1 MSDEQKEEDLEI
13 EKWKTKKLLKFL
25 NEARGN
31 GTSMIS
37 LIIPPGDQVSRVSK
51 MLSDELATASNI
63 KSRVNRLSVLSAIIS
78 TQQRLK
84 LYNKTPENGLILYCG
99 TIIDAFN
106 KEKKVTFDIEP
117 IKAINTSLYL
127 CDNKFHTDIL
137 YSLLENE
144 EKIGFIIIDGKGVLF
159 GTLRGTRKEILY
171 KLAVDLPKK
180 HGRGGQS
187 ALRFARM
194 RMEKRYNFLKKV
206 VELSNQYFINEQ
218 GKINV
223 IGLILAGSADFK
235 NELSGLEIFDL
246 RLQSKIIQVLDIA
259 YGGES
264 GFNQAIDACSGVL
277 ANSKFIKEKKIVT
290 SFFEEIAKNSGKYV
304 FGFDDTLK
312 NLEAGIIDKLLCWE
326 NLKKVRVVF
335 YNTKTKIKNTEF
347 LDEKELSSI
356 TNGKN
361 FKIKNELEI
370 IEKELFLDW
379 VVNNRKSFGLNVCL
393 ISDCTPEGDQFIKGF
408 GGIGGILRYEIND
421 SHTLINSDDS

>member
-13 EKWKTKKLLKFL
+13 EKWKIKKLLKFL

-78 TQQRLK
+78 TQQKLK

-99 TIIDAFN
+99 TIVDAFN

-137 YSLLENE
+137 YSVLENE

-194 RMEKRYNFLKKV
+194 RIEKRYNFLKKV

-264 GFNQAIDACSGVL
+264 GFNQAIDACSGLL

-304 FGFDDTLK
+304 FGFDETFK

-347 LDEKELSSI
+347 LDEKELYSI

-379 VVNNRKSFGLNVCL
+379 VVNNRKSFGVNVCL
-393 ISDCTPEGDQFIKGF
+393 ITDCTPEGDQFIKGF

-421 SHTLINSDDS
+421 NQNSINFDDN

>member
-1 MSDEQKEEDLEI
+1 MHL
-13 EKWKTKKLLKFL
+13 TKK
-25 NEARGN
+25 
-31 GTSMIS
+31 
-37 LIIPPGDQVSRVSK
+37 
-51 MLSDELATASNI
+51 
-63 KSRVNRLSVLSAIIS
+63 
-78 TQQRLK
+78 
-84 LYNKTPENGLILYCG
+84 
-99 TIIDAFN
+99 
-106 KEKKVTFDIEP
+106 KKVTFDIEP

>member
-37 LIIPPGDQVSRVSK
+37 LIIPPGDQISRVSK

-99 TIIDAFN
+99 TIIDGFN

-277 ANSKFIKEKKIVT
+277 ANSKFIKEKKIVA

-304 FGFDDTLK
+304 FGFDETLK

-335 YNTKTKIKNTEF
+335 YNTKTKIKNTEY
-347 LDEKELSSI
+347 LEEKELYSR

-370 IEKELFLDW
+370 IEKEFFLDW
-379 VVNNRKSFGLNVCL
+379 VVNNRKSFGVNVCL
-393 ISDCTPEGDQFIKGF
+393 ITDCTPEGEQFIKGF

-421 SHTLINSDDS
+421 THNIEDFNEY